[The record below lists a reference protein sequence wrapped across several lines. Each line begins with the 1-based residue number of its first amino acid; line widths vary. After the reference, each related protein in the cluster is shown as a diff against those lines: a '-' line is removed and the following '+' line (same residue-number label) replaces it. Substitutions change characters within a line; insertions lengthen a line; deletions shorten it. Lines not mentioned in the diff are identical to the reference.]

1 MSFKQALMQYKQQIE
16 DNKVQEK
23 IQKML
28 DDQKLLLK
36 PSTKTLTSKS
46 PYERKEFEEGVL
58 IYGGVTFFPIITNGK
73 TKKYRIAL
81 AKGDCTTVL
90 KYHIRDCEGFRFSVS
105 ASSYNDAQK
114 VIDAIY
120 GKGLYSPS
128 AEIV

>member
-28 DDQKLLLK
+28 DEQRSLLK
-36 PSTKTLTSKS
+36 PSTKTLTSKT
-46 PYERKEFEEGVL
+46 PYERKEFEEDVL
-58 IYGGVTFFPIITNGK
+58 VNGGVTYFPMVVNGK
-73 TKKYRIAL
+73 VKKYRIAL

-90 KYHIRDCEGFRFSVS
+90 KYHTRNCEGYRFSVS

-114 VIDAIY
+114 VIDAVY

-128 AEIV
+128 AETV

>member
-16 DNKVQEK
+16 DSKVQEK

-28 DDQKLLLK
+28 DDQKSLLK
-36 PSTKTLTSKS
+36 PSTKT
-46 PYERKEFEEGVL
+46 PYERKEFEEDVL
-58 IYGGVTFFPIITNGK
+58 FNGGVTYFPMVVNGK

-81 AKGDCTTVL
+81 AKGDCTTIL
-90 KYHIRDCEGFRFSVS
+90 KYHIRDCEGYRFSVS

-114 VIDAIY
+114 VIDAVY

-128 AEIV
+128 AEAV

>member
-28 DDQKLLLK
+28 DEQKSLLK
-36 PSTKTLTSKS
+36 PSTKTT
-46 PYERKEFEEGVL
+46 YERKEFEEDVL
-58 IYGGVTFFPIITNGK
+58 VNGGVTYFPMTINGK
-73 TKKYRIAL
+73 VKKYRIAL

-90 KYHIRDCEGFRFSVS
+90 KYHTRNCEGYRFSVS

-114 VIDAIY
+114 VIDAVY

-128 AEIV
+128 AETV